1 MKQIWL
7 SQFQATDDL
16 SRFRLA
22 ADYLRAHPGMTL
34 VVPPGDYFWRIPE
47 AVDLQLAVMRGECG
61 RLPQNQLFT
70 PDFPYAVGLDL
81 TDCRDTT
88 IIGYGARIYIDGF
101 FELVLLYRT
110 RNVRLA
116 GFHFDCVRKPYSK
129 GRIIACDEETM
140 TVDFAGQSM
149 ISAAMPAL
157 RAVAA
162 DANNLWRYAIVSLP
176 SELTLTAV
184 DSSRIRFQNFAWPE
198 AVGMEFYLWHSFHFR
213 PVIHL
218 WEAENTTLESIAI
231 HAAHGMGVVGFH
243 ARDIVLRRCEVVP
256 ALGEAVSTNTDA
268 THFAACRGSI
278 TVEGCHFCGHGDD
291 AINVHA
297 YYHTITAAE
306 GDSCSL
312 ELRAPTGT
320 HTQKAD
326 RFFPGDRIELIDPAT
341 LAVQERFT
349 VKRFIALPNNHSKVG
364 LDRPLPPMSTG
375 KLLVNIDQ
383 LPALFFRHNLVTDH
397 MGRSVLAK
405 TRHVRIEANTFARS
419 TGTAIQIA
427 GEAEWAEGATAED
440 VLIRH
445 NRILYCG
452 RIAPRLWGVWR
463 ETGGIAVNLSA
474 ADSHAVAHRRIRI
487 EENWIDCP
495 QITHAVYAGNTD
507 GMTVRRNM
515 LHSKE
520 APLVCADCRKLCVED
535 NLEKTPP

>member
-1 MKQIWL
+1 MPFDF
-7 SQFQATDDL
+7 FQNAMYLAMLEEAESGKAGTQPVKEYSSNRPKKSECFASAFLFSDFFGMFPCLKKSRGSGQSPVFITAINFVIFEKLL
-16 SRFRLA
+16 SR
-22 ADYLRAHPGMTL
+22 D
-34 VVPPGDYFWRIPE
+34 
-47 AVDLQLAVMRGECG
+47 
-61 RLPQNQLFT
+61 FT
-70 PDFPYAVGLDL
+70 SL
-81 TDCRDTT
+81 TFVSF
-88 IIGYGARIYIDGF
+88 II
-101 FELVLLYRT
+101 
-110 RNVRLA
+110 
-116 GFHFDCVRKPYSK
+116 S
-129 GRIIACDEETM
+129 
-140 TVDFAGQSM
+140 
-149 ISAAMPAL
+149 
-157 RAVAA
+157 
-162 DANNLWRYAIVSLP
+162 
-176 SELTLTAV
+176 
-184 DSSRIRFQNFAWPE
+184 
-198 AVGMEFYLWHSFHFR
+198 
-213 PVIHL
+213 
-218 WEAENTTLESIAI
+218 I

-341 LAVQERFT
+341 LAVLERFT